1 LGLRSGK
8 SGGAGEV
15 RGAVFAVWEWALL
28 GRCERGKETLVVG
41 VVHDDVFGVVG
52 CDDSRKIHLWNT
64 LIWL

>member
-1 LGLRSGK
+1 MGLRSGK

-15 RGAVFAVWEWALL
+15 LGAVFAVWEWALL